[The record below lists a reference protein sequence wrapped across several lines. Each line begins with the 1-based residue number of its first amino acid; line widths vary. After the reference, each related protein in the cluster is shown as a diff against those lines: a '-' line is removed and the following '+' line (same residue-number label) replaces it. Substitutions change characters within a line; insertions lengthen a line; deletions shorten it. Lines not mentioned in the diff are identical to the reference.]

1 MKFGGF
7 QPLTLSDFPG
17 RTAAVLFVQGCNF
30 RCPFCH
36 NGRLLERDAED
47 VFDEQTAVALLA
59 ERRKIL
65 DGIVLSGGE
74 PTLQA
79 DLPDFIRE
87 LRRMGFQVKLDTNG
101 SQSRM
106 LESVLEE
113 GLLDYAAMDIKAP
126 PCKYP
131 LLTGGVYPREEIER
145 SIELIVHSGIAAEF
159 RTTFVPGLLT
169 SEDLEQIRRSLPAG
183 AVYKIQKFAAESAL
197 EASLRK
203 PSELIEETL

>member
-7 QPLTLSDFPG
+7 QPVTLSDFPG
-17 RTAAVLFVQGCNF
+17 RTAALLFVQGCNF

-36 NGRLLERDAED
+36 NGRLLETDAEEI
-47 VFDEQTAVALLA
+47 FDEQTAAGLLM

-65 DGIVLSGGE
+65 DGVVLSGGE
-74 PTLQA
+74 PTLQG
-79 DLPDFIRE
+79 DLPDFIRL

-101 SQSRM
+101 SQPRM
-106 LESVLEE
+106 LEALLTE

-169 SEDLEQIRRSLPAG
+169 PEDLEQIRRDLPVG
-183 AVYKIQKFAAESAL
+183 AVYKIQPFAAESAL
-197 EASLRK
+197 EKSLRK
-203 PSELIEETL
+203 QSDLMEEML